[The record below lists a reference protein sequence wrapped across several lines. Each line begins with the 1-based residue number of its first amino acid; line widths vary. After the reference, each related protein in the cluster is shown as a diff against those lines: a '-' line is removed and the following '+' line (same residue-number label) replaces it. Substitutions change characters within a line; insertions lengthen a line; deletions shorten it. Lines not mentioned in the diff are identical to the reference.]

1 MENKKK
7 EMAIDADKLIVRVHN
22 KIALWNNSD
31 DSTEVK
37 AKMLKILAHDIVT
50 DIITESFS
58 QLNGAK
64 VKEQIILT
72 PKRKGFFDRFK
83 SKKH

>member
-1 MENKKK
+1 
-7 EMAIDADKLIVRVHN
+7 
-22 KIALWNNSD
+22 
-31 DSTEVK
+31 
-37 AKMLKILAHDIVT
+37 MLKVLAHDIVT

-58 QLNGAK
+58 QLDGAK

-83 SKKH
+83 SKNH